1 MSLIPLL
8 HALFAFA
15 VGCAGM
21 VAISLLFA
29 ALS

>member
-1 MSLIPLL
+1 MSLAAWA
-8 HALFAFA
+8 HAAFAFA

-21 VAISLLFA
+21 AAISLLFA